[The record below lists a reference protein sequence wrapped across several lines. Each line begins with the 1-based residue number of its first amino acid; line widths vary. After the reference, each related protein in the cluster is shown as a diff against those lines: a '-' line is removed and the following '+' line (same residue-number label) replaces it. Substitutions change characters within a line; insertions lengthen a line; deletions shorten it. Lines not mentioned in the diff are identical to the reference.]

1 MDDAQVESR
10 VRQSLKDSEYVQEML
25 KKKFPHLYKKS
36 PDSRAPEF
44 EEVEVYKGKGKEP
57 NAKQVKRIEME
68 GRR

>member
-1 MDDAQVESR
+1 
-10 VRQSLKDSEYVQEML
+10 ML

-36 PDSRAPEF
+36 PEF
-44 EEVEVYKGKGKEP
+44 EEVEVYKGEGKEP